1 MLSQGGFIVKTET
14 ADETCYKP
22 QETQSNHCVGD
33 FKPKIRARDQLLG
46 GHEPDMKTLK
56 RSPHLHNGE
65 GRTRTPSWPSRTQE
79 VVSSEPQ
86 SQVSSL
92 QHLVGHSSPA
102 SPSQL
107 G

>member
-1 MLSQGGFIVKTET
+1 MLSQGDFIVKTDT
-14 ADETCYKP
+14 RDKTCYKP
-22 QETQSNHCVGD
+22 QETQSNHCAGD
-33 FKPKIRARDQLLG
+33 FKPKIRARDQLFG
-46 GHEPDMKTLK
+46 GHEPGMKTLK

-65 GRTRTPSWPSRTQE
+65 VRTQTPSWLSRTQE

-92 QHLVGHSSPA
+92 QHRMDHSSTA
-102 SPSQL
+102 SPFQL